1 MFDLFKDNNSE
12 PVNRGIDEEFS
23 FEFDSRDARS
33 EAVDWDG
40 AVSSE
45 ELAKDPETV
54 DTEEGEV
61 VSLGKF
67 ANDETVLE
75 LGADTI
81 ELSLSEIETH
91 SSFFHP
97 DEIEELSR
105 EKHHTNESQK
115 DSIDKVEEALND
127 PEYPN
132 TRREL
137 WNQLAKDEGK
147 FGLGQEEDLTEAEK
161 DAKTVEAL
169 ERRGIDASP
178 SHPENKQVQEM
189 SGSELKEVM
198 QNALGDSEPQE
209 EELSEPETP
218 EEIEEP
224 EINSPEVDEFSEGAR
239 AWEELGGVWS
249 DFASDLEASSEVPD
263 TEVTTLSDGS
273 KLIKTSYDDL
283 KVELW
288 EMDSKND
295 KKSKIL
301 DKSGSVLKAIIAP
314 GESYD

>member
-1 MFDLFKDNNSE
+1 MFDFLKTNNNSE

-23 FEFDSRDARS
+23 FEFDSRNARS
-33 EAVDWDG
+33 EAVEWEG

-45 ELAKDPETV
+45 ELAKDPQTI

-67 ANDETVLE
+67 DNDETVTE
-75 LGADTI
+75 LGRDTI
-81 ELSLSEIETH
+81 ELSKREIEEH
-91 SSFFHP
+91 SSFFT
-97 DEIEELSR
+97 DSEVEELTR
-105 EKHHTNESQK
+105 ETHHISNDDKES
-115 DSIDKVEEALND
+115 INKVEEALND

-137 WNQLAKDEGK
+137 WNQLAKEEGK
-147 FGLGQEEDLTEAEK
+147 FGMGQNEQLTEAEA
-161 DAKTVEAL
+161 DRKTVEAL
-169 ERRGIDASP
+169 ERRGHDV
-178 SHPENKQVQEM
+178 SHEHPDNREIQNLK
-189 SGSELKEVM
+189 GSEFKQLMREAM
-198 QNALGDSEPQE
+198 GDSQEE
-209 EELSEPETP
+209 EELSEPEAP

-224 EINSPEVDEFSEGAR
+224 EINSPEVDEFSEGAK

-283 KVELW
+283 AVELW
-288 EMDSKND
+288 ELDSKDD
-295 KKSKIL
+295 KKSKVI
-301 DKSGSVLKAIIAP
+301 DKSGDVITAIVAK
-314 GESYD
+314 GETYV